1 MKSTALAV
9 TLALSLSGCA
19 STIEAWKGRPWGSH
33 NFRAQK
39 IYVGSADRRISITG
53 ERDGSVII
61 CPELSPEVA
70 VSRSAQSTPSLSIK
84 EAQTLSFA
92 DAVTALQMKGH
103 ELDASSQK
111 YAMLHWTLCTAY
123 LNSTIDKPTYQR
135 ELLALVADGRTAM
148 LSQATAAKD
157 VGMAS
162 AKAGAAAV
170 PAAAPAAAVPAVGK

>member
-1 MKSTALAV
+1 
-9 TLALSLSGCA
+9 
-19 STIEAWKGRPWGSH
+19 
-33 NFRAQK
+33 
-39 IYVGSADRRISITG
+39 
-53 ERDGSVII
+53 
-61 CPELSPEVA
+61 
-70 VSRSAQSTPSLSIK
+70 
-84 EAQTLSFA
+84 
-92 DAVTALQMKGH
+92 
-103 ELDASSQK
+103 
-111 YAMLHWTLCTAY
+111 MLHWTLCTAY